1 MDIWKDF
8 SKDRIKKDDFVCF
21 IEIEQGGK
29 NKYEL
34 DKETSLI
41 ILDRVL
47 FTATYY
53 PMNYGFIPRTLS
65 EDNDPLDVFVMCS
78 QPIEKMSLV
87 RCYPIG
93 VIKMIDGNEMDQK
106 IIAIPF
112 GDPQNNCYTD
122 ITELPKHIFDELIHF
137 LTVYKQLENKP
148 VKIES
153 ISGRTEAVAT
163 IEECVAAFRIAKISL
178 CDAAFG
184 LKDIQQGKI
193 ICRQS

>member
-1 MDIWKDF
+1 MNIWKEF
-8 SKDRIKKDDFVCF
+8 NKDRIKNNDFICF

-29 NKYEL
+29 NKYEI

-65 EDNDPLDVFVMCS
+65 PDHDPLDVFVMCS

-112 GDPQNNCYTD
+112 GDPQNNNFKD
-122 ITELPKHIFDELIHF
+122 ISELPKHIFEELIHF

-148 VKIES
+148 VEIVS
-153 ISGRTEAVAT
+153 INGKDEAVKT
-163 IEECVAAFRIAKISL
+163 IDECLQAFDDAFPEENK
-178 CDAAFG
+178 
-184 LKDIQQGKI
+184 
-193 ICRQS
+193 

>member
-1 MDIWKDF
+1 MNIWHDLSPKRV
-8 SKDRIKKDDFVCF
+8 KPEDFVAL
-21 IEIEQGGK
+21 IEIPKGSK

-112 GDPQNNCYTD
+112 GDPQNSCYTD
-122 ITELPKHIFDELIHF
+122 IQELPKHIFDELIHF
-137 LTVYKQLENKP
+137 LTVYKQLEQKP

-153 ISGRTEAVAT
+153 ISGRREAVAT
-163 IEECVAAFRIAKISL
+163 VQECINAFDEE
-178 CDAAFG
+178 FG
-184 LKDIQQGKI
+184 A
-193 ICRQS
+193 

>member
-1 MDIWKDF
+1 MNIWKEF
-8 SKDRIKKDDFVCF
+8 NKDRIKNNDFVCF

-29 NKYEL
+29 NKYEI

-65 EDNDPLDVFVMCS
+65 PDNDPLDVFVMCS

-87 RCYPIG
+87 RCFPIG
-93 VIKMIDGNEMDQK
+93 VIDMKDREEGDQK

-112 GDPQNNCYTD
+112 GDPQYNGSRD
-122 ITELPKHIFDELIHF
+122 LSELPSHIIEEVRHF
-137 LTVYKQLENKP
+137 LTVYKQLENKK
-148 VKIES
+148 VEILQTGGREAAEQCIEN
-153 ISGRTEAVAT
+153 A
-163 IEECVAAFRIAKISL
+163 IELYKKYFLGE
-178 CDAAFG
+178 
-184 LKDIQQGKI
+184 Q
-193 ICRQS
+193 